1 MQTAAKEKSFTYQRR
16 RPELTPCYRVLAE
29 ELDKFLADRQT
40 EGQPVPDYV
49 AEEFEAYLKCGI
61 LSHGFLRLQ
70 CESCQKEKIVAFSCK
85 KRGFCPSCCAKRMVE
100 ASTHLVENV
109 LPVVPYRQ
117 FVVSFPIPMRYWL
130 QANRKLYAKIHK
142 IMIAQVHKYYIDKAA
157 ANGIKDSK
165 PGSISFTQRW
175 GAALNLNVHCHILC
189 PDGVYTNI
197 GDDPR
202 FRNVDPITDDEVAA
216 LVERIAHSVMRYF
229 KKMSYID
236 KEGEIVQNPKQ
247 DELFTESQSL
257 SLATACSINGKI
269 AFGPNTGK
277 YVTKI
282 GKGFGYLEE
291 IPLAKGKRCYSVNGF
306 SLHANT
312 SVNAL
317 ARDRLAKL
325 IEYIARGPLANERLE
340 ITSDRKVKLQLKT
353 PYSDGTTHL
362 LFTFSEFIE
371 KLMALVPP
379 PKSHLV
385 RWGGVFAPNSSV
397 RKQITLKPH
406 IKKGFQFDEE
416 EEEPKV
422 YKNQTWSK
430 MLAKAFKIDVTTCD
444 HCSGKLKKICAVND
458 RDSIRRYLLH
468 QGIDPDPPA
477 RRQARTESQEFDF
490 DQGHVDQTDARP
502 TAQASDD
509 GLPVI
514 CIN

>member
-1 MQTAAKEKSFTYQRR
+1 MQAATKEKSFTYQRR
-16 RPELTPCYRVLAE
+16 RPELTPCYRILQE
-29 ELDKFLADRQT
+29 ELDTFLADRQA
-40 EGQPVPDYV
+40 EGRPVPNYV
-49 AEEFEAYLKCGI
+49 VEEFEAYLKCGI

-70 CESCQKEKIVAFSCK
+70 CESCQEEKIVAFSCK

-109 LPVVPYRQ
+109 LPVVSYRQ

-142 IMIAQVHKYYIDKAA
+142 IMIAQIHKYYIDKAA
-157 ANGIKDSK
+157 ANGIKDPK
-165 PGSISFTQRW
+165 PGSISFTQRF
-175 GAALNLNVHCHILC
+175 GSALNLNVHCHILC

-197 GDDPR
+197 GDHPR
-202 FRNVDPITDDEVAA
+202 FRNVVPISDDEVAA
-216 LVERIAHSVMRYF
+216 LVEKIAQFVMRYL
-229 KKMSYID
+229 KKMGYLD

-247 DELFTESQSL
+247 DDLFAESVSL
-257 SLATACSINGKI
+257 AKATACSIAGKI
-269 AFGPNTGK
+269 AFGPNAGK
-277 YVTKI
+277 YVTRI

-325 IEYIARGPLANERLE
+325 IEYIARGPLSNERLE
-340 ITSDRKVKLQLKT
+340 ITTDRKVKLQLKT

-385 RWGGVFAPNSSV
+385 RWGGVFAPNSPV
-397 RKQITLKPH
+397 RKQITLKPNV
-406 IKKGFQFDEE
+406 KKGFQFAEE
-416 EEEPKV
+416 QEPKV
-422 YKNQTWSK
+422 FKNHSWSK

-444 HCSGKLKKICAVND
+444 HCNGKLKKVCAVND
-458 RDSIRRYLLH
+458 RDSIRRYLRHL
-468 QGIDPDPPA
+468 GIDSDPPPRSPA
-477 RRQARTESQEFDF
+477 KTEAFEFDF
-490 DQGHVDQTDARP
+490 DQSHVEQTEARGTEP
-502 TAQASDD
+502 ASDE

-514 CIN
+514 HID